1 MIKKKILVVD
11 DEIDVQNI
19 LSFRLEIN
27 GYSVIVASD
36 GEEGL
41 EKIKKESPDL
51 VLLDLMLP
59 KINGF
64 EVCRMV
70 KFDDKHK
77 ALPIV
82 ILSALDKEDDRKK
95 ALESGA
101 DSYFLKPFD
110 FEGLLNKIRELL
122 EDKKIS

>member
-1 MIKKKILVVD
+1 MKILVVD
-11 DEIDVQNI
+11 DEVDVQNI

-27 GYSVIVASD
+27 GFSVVVASD
-36 GEEGL
+36 GEGAL
-41 EKIKKESPDL
+41 EKIKSESPDL

-77 ALPIV
+77 TLPII

-101 DSYFLKPFD
+101 DAYFLKPFD
-110 FEGLLNKIRELL
+110 LEGLLSKIRDLL
-122 EDKKIS
+122 AVK

>member
-1 MIKKKILVVD
+1 MAKMKILVVD
-11 DEIDVQNI
+11 DEVDVQNI

-27 GYSVIVASD
+27 GFSVVVASD
-36 GEEGL
+36 GEGAL
-41 EKIKKESPDL
+41 EKIKNESPDL

-77 ALPIV
+77 TLPII

-101 DSYFLKPFD
+101 DAYFLKPFD
-110 FEGLLNKIRELL
+110 LEGLLNKIRDLL
-122 EDKKIS
+122 AGK